1 MSAHPG
7 NIDKC
12 KGCEYQD
19 TVCPTDC
26 EIYKDLRAEFELEV
40 YQEREDER

>member
-7 NIDKC
+7 NIDNC
-12 KGCEYQD
+12 EDCEYQK

-26 EIYKDLRAEFELEV
+26 EIYKDLRAEYELEV
-40 YQEREDER
+40 YLEREDER

>member
-12 KGCEYQD
+12 KGCEFEE
-19 TVCPTDC
+19 TVCPETC
-26 EIYKDLRAEFELEV
+26 EIYKDLRAEYELEV
-40 YQEREDER
+40 YMEREAER